1 MSSLKKSFVL
11 SFGQKYT
18 ELVIAFSSNLIL
30 ARLLNPEEVGLYS
43 VIAAMT
49 VLAHMLRDFGV
60 STYIVQEKNLTDSRL
75 KAAQTITMASSFFMG
90 LLFLIF
96 HKEIAL
102 FFNRVEVEQV
112 AIFAAVN
119 FFLIPFGSISLSL
132 LRREMQFSTIFKI
145 NVSSAFV
152 HATSAIALAYYGF
165 SYMSLAW
172 ATILGTSTTVFLSML
187 HSPKSFFIIPGFR
200 DIERVFRFGWKAFF
214 ISLLNQLGNTIP
226 ELLTG
231 KFFGMHNVG
240 LYSRA
245 SGVVQ
250 LFHMGIIQGILPVI
264 LPHYVKKIQ
273 AGEDLKEDFFRFNVA
288 ICCIAW
294 PFFIFVA
301 LNAKSILL
309 LLFGEQWIGAAPFL
323 QFLTIAALCR
333 NTFILSGNV
342 FVAKNRID
350 LQLKLFAI
358 SHTIG
363 VMLIILAATQSIELI
378 LVAII
383 VFRLSHLVLSVF
395 YLRKIV
401 TFDYSEIIKTLKSPL
416 LVTAITILPI
426 LVGQLIYP
434 QSSSNWF
441 IHLVFSV
448 VCVSLLWGFANFF
461 VSTPIAVE
469 IRTLLTK
476 QKNSS

>member
-43 VIAAMT
+43 IIAAMT

-60 STYIVQEKNLTDSRL
+60 STYIVQEKDLTDSRL
-75 KAAQTITMASSFFMG
+75 KAAQTITMVSSFFMG

-96 HKEIAL
+96 HKDIAL

-112 AIFAAVN
+112 AIFASVN

-132 LRREMQFSTIFKI
+132 LRRKMQFATIFKI
-145 NVSSAFV
+145 NVSSAIV
-152 HATSAIALAYYGF
+152 HATSAIALAYYGL

-172 ATILGTSTTVFLSML
+172 ATILGTSTTVFLAML
-187 HSPKSFFIIPGFR
+187 YSPKSFFIIPGLR
-200 DIERVFRFGWKAFF
+200 DIGGVFRFGWKAFF
-214 ISLLNQLGNTIP
+214 VSLINELGNSIP

-250 LFHMGIIQGILPVI
+250 IFHMGIIQGILPVI

-273 AGEDLKEDFFRFNVA
+273 SGEDLKEDFLKFNIA

-294 PFFIFVA
+294 PFFIFTA

-323 QFLTIAALCR
+323 QFLAIAALFR
-333 NTFILSGNV
+333 NTFILIDNV
-342 FVAKNRID
+342 FIAKNHID
-350 LQLKLFAI
+350 LQLKSFTI

-363 VMLIILAATQSIELI
+363 IVLILLAATRSMELI
-378 LVAII
+378 LASII
-383 VFRLSHLVLSVF
+383 VFRLSHLMISVF

-401 TFDYSEIIKTLKSPL
+401 TFAYSEIIKTLKAPL
-416 LVTAITILPI
+416 LVTIITIPPI
-426 LVGQLIYP
+426 YAGQVLYP

-448 VCVSLLWGFANFF
+448 ICVSFLWGFANFA
-461 VSTPIAVE
+461 VSTPIAIE
-469 IRTLLTK
+469 IRNLLTNP
-476 QKNSS
+476 KNSC